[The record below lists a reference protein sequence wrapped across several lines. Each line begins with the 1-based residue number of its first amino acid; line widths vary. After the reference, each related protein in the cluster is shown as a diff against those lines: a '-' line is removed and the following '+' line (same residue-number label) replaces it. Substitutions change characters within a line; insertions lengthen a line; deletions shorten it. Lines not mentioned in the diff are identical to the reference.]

1 MLFRSN
7 RLLLL
12 DVLLAIYLI
21 IDKQIGI
28 NVTGGSSL
36 IWIIASVVFI
46 IMVNNGGLINILA
59 DSWWHM
65 SLANQIHDSGTIF
78 SDQHHFNGNPKSE
91 LDFVYEPGWHISLAL
106 IAKLSNAPLPLVW
119 HTLGAWC
126 SALTVLSQIV
136 SRLDFNYLKRGLT
149 WILQSVGS
157 SNGDIA

>member
-1 MLFRSN
+1 MLQSRITLPDTHDKLVGVVVTGFALSILIN
-7 RLLLL
+7 TALATLLAVAGLSIHYLLGFLLLL

-78 SDQHHFNGNPKSE
+78 SDQHHFRGAGPQPI
-91 LDFVYEPGWHISLAL
+91 YPG
-106 IAKLSNAPLPLVW
+106 
-119 HTLGAWC
+119 
-126 SALTVLSQIV
+126 LTVAIK
-136 SRLDFNYLKRGLT
+136 FATLKT
-149 WILQSVGS
+149 SPS
-157 SNGDIA
+157 F